1 MLLAIDTATRRV
13 GLALYDGAQVL
24 HEVTLASPSRHTV
37 DLAPAVE
44 RALAGTAGLGDLRAV
59 AVALGPGSFTGL
71 RIGVAF
77 AKGLAL
83 ARHLPLVGIP
93 THDILAHAQPLG
105 GEERL
110 AAVIEAGRGRLAVA
124 WYIPGEGRWVADGS
138 PQLLTPE
145 DLSKEIRT
153 PTRVC
158 GDLDEDTRKLL
169 SRKRKNVLLVSPAAS
184 LRRAGHL
191 AELAWERW
199 QAGHTDDP
207 ATLAPVYI
215 RTNEDLPA

>member
-44 RALAGTAGLGDLRAV
+44 RALAGTAGLGALSGI

-71 RIGVAF
+71 RIGMAF
-77 AKGLAL
+77 AKGLAE
-83 ARHLPLVGIP
+83 ARALPLVGIP
-93 THDILAHAQPLG
+93 THDILAHAQPVG
-105 GEERL
+105 VEERL
-110 AAVIEAGRGRLAVA
+110 AAVIEAGRGRLAVR
-124 WYIPGEGRWVADGS
+124 WYILAVGGWQAEGE

-145 DLSKEIRT
+145 GLGKEIRN
-153 PTRVC
+153 PTLVC
-158 GDLDEDTRKLL
+158 GDLGEETRKLL
-169 SRKRKNVLLVSPAAS
+169 GRKRKNVSLAPPAAS
-184 LRRAGHL
+184 LRRAGFL
-191 AELAWERW
+191 AELGWARL
-199 QAGHTDDP
+199 QAGDVDDP
-207 ATLAPVYI
+207 ATLAPVYL